1 MDKAN
6 LSSVRKRIEQAKQ
19 PYEVYDSLGRL
30 KQEVFPYT
38 PTGRLV
44 IEIIYSRDELY
55 KNEAV

>member
-30 KQEVFPYT
+30 KQEVFPYNAKWSL
-38 PTGRLV
+38 GNRNNL
-44 IEIIYSRDELY
+44 
-55 KNEAV
+55 